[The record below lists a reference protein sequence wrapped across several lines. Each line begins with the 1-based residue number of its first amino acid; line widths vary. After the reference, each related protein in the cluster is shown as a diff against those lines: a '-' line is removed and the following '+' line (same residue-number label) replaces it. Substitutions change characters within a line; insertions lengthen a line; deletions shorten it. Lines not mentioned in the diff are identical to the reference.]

1 MFPPGGLFA
10 PGTLRSSE
18 QYPLD
23 RQVCVSKQTCDV
35 AVIGGGPAGS
45 ATALFLARRG
55 YEVILFDRDAAPR
68 PKPCGEYLTPGAV
81 GLLRDTLGV
90 LPQMRA
96 QGAMPITRETV
107 VPHNGRAFG
116 GETQA
121 IACPRTVTDAVL
133 RNAARAAGVQVME
146 EVSVRDVLRQDKR
159 ISGVRVRSSDGNE
172 WDCCARVTVGAD
184 GTRSLLARTLG
195 VVRPLARLQ
204 HIALVGHFQYPED
217 DGSELGAVTMHL
229 ASDKSHA
236 CCGVGTPC
244 GAERTRNVNIVVPLS
259 EGPRLAG
266 RRPQYF
272 ADCLRT
278 SFPRV
283 YETWQ
288 YAVPIGPLLSVPCF
302 GHHTARATGDGAVL
316 VGDAATFIH
325 PFTGEG
331 VFFAL
336 RGAELAAQAIDTALS
351 AGDVSQQGLQSYD
364 AARARELLP
373 RYRLCDAVQRVVH
386 SPALLG
392 LAGTALRR
400 SPSLTQTLL
409 RAIGDI
415 THPRDLFL
423 PPAVA
428 RAFS

>member
-1 MFPPGGLFA
+1 M
-10 PGTLRSSE
+10 
-18 QYPLD
+18 PLD

-35 AVIGGGPAGS
+35 AVIGGGPAGA

-55 YEVILFDRDAAPR
+55 YEVVLFDRDAAPR

-90 LPQMRA
+90 LPQMQA
-96 QGAMPITRETV
+96 QGAVPISRETV
-107 VPHNGRAFG
+107 VPHDGRSFG
-116 GETQA
+116 GETNA
-121 IACPRTVTDAVL
+121 FACPRTVTDAVL
-133 RNAARAAGVQVME
+133 RNAACTAGVTVLE
-146 EVSVRDVLRQDKR
+146 DVSVRSVLQQDGR
-159 ISGVRVRSSDGNE
+159 ISGVRVQDKHGDE
-172 WDCCARVTVGAD
+172 WDCRARVTVGAD

-195 VVRPLARLQ
+195 VVRPVSRLQ
-204 HIALVGHFQYPED
+204 HIALVGHFQYPND
-217 DGSELGAVTMHL
+217 TADTSSVVTMHL
-229 ASDKSHA
+229 PSDGRHA

-244 GAERTRNVNIVVPLS
+244 GLERTRNVNIVVPLS

-266 RRPQYF
+266 RRAEYF
-272 ADCLRT
+272 AERLRV

-283 YETWQ
+283 YEAWQ
-288 YAVPIGPLLSVPCF
+288 HAVPVGPLLSVPCF
-302 GHHTARATGDGAVL
+302 GHHTTRATGDGAVL

-336 RGAELAAQAIDTALS
+336 RGAELAAQAIDRALR
-351 AGDVSQQGLQSYD
+351 AGDVSRQGLHSYD

-386 SPALLG
+386 SPALLAF
-392 LAGTALRR
+392 AGTALRHA
-400 SPSLTQTLL
+400 PSLTQTLL

-415 THPRDLFL
+415 SHPRDLFL
-423 PPAVA
+423 PPTVS